1 MSMKQSKHEIITD
14 NADVGV
20 RVFLS
25 DEAAGFKPVH
35 WHVHIEIVI
44 VLEGQVTFYYDGN
57 SITLFEN
64 QFIVIG
70 SGIIHSS
77 KNSENKSLVLQIP
90 IEYLNRFWTNSDQL
104 VFEVSNVNKQSEDK
118 VYEDV
123 VNMLLKMT
131 RVYESKQAGYLL
143 QFSGLLMLTMYEL
156 ITNYAVLKSNEKI
169 VEDNRLKEIFADIH
183 ENYREKLTVSSLAQK
198 YHYHPDYLSRYFKQQ
213 SGISLKRYVYGVRLN
228 FVHHEVLT
236 TNKTIQDIFH
246 DNGITN
252 IKLGTQLFKEQYGLT
267 PFQLRKQS

>member
-104 VFEVSNVNKQSEDK
+104 VFEVPNVNKQSEDK

-236 TNKTIQDIFH
+236 TKKTIQDIFH

>member
-44 VLEGQVTFYYDGN
+44 VLEGQVTFYYDGK
-57 SITLFEN
+57 SITLFKN

-104 VFEVSNVNKQSEDK
+104 VFEVPNVNKQSEDK

-123 VNMLLKMT
+123 VSMLLKMT

-213 SGISLKRYVYGVRLN
+213 SGISLKRYVYGIRLN

-236 TNKTIQDIFH
+236 TNKAIQDIFH

-267 PFQLRKQS
+267 PFQIRKQS